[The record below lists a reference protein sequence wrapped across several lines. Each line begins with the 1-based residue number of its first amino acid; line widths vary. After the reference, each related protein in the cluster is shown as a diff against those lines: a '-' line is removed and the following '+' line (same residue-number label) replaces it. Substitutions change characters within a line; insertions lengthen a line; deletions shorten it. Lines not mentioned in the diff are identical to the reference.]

1 MRWKFLAYLACIQC
15 DRTDLWLNSSENGNI
30 FCEGQRIAAD
40 FSRVGEKTVPV
51 ENTPARKARHWQ
63 PFLAT
68 KREILQITHWLAGDA
83 VVIATVSAQIP
94 CKQGILQGILR
105 FWLPRDGIIGQRS
118 LPCSDFLR
126 IPYVDQQGNVT
137 DGSGNSVAG
146 NSEW

>member
-1 MRWKFLAYLACIQC
+1 MEFSAATTR
-15 DRTDLWLNSSENGNI
+15 NSNL
-30 FCEGQRIAAD
+30 QRLLEI
-40 FSRVGEKTVPV
+40 
-51 ENTPARKARHWQ
+51 RKARISRA
-63 PFLAT
+63 FLT
-68 KREILQITHWLAGDA
+68 MKRSYFVPRDWLAGDA

>member
-1 MRWKFLAYLACIQC
+1 MKGPQLAGL
-15 DRTDLWLNSSENGNI
+15 
-30 FCEGQRIAAD
+30 
-40 FSRVGEKTVPV
+40 SRVK
-51 ENTPARKARHWQ
+51 K
-63 PFLAT
+63 
-68 KREILQITHWLAGDA
+68 EILQDPHWMAGDA